1 LLAQD
6 SPCCQEKAAPA
17 EAPAK
22 SDCCAEGEQD
32 AGDCSAAQ
40 KSALEILG
48 KIAEANADRLY
59 NIDYNMKMNM
69 EQMGQ
74 PMAMDMKV
82 KMNYGGAK
90 LINMAIDM
98 TIDMEMMPEPM
109 NMQQTII
116 MDGTMLYMVM
126 DNPMMGKQAMSVDL
140 SNEDMVNQISGGM
153 NMGIGG
159 GVDPL
164 AAAAAMCKVVNF
176 NDVTETETTFVLKAT
191 PTKAFNEQMAATGVE
206 IERVEM
212 TINKKT
218 MFPASTI
225 MWGAEGE
232 EPIMKMTMGDPVFV
246 KEHPEGLFVFT
257 APEGVTVQDLGD
269 MIQSQGGPP
278 AGDEQLDF

>member
-1 LLAQD
+1 MKLLTTLLTLLLASAPLLAQD

-90 LINMAIDM
+90 LINMAI
-98 TIDMEMMPEPM
+98 
-109 NMQQTII
+109 QKR
-116 MDGTMLYMVM
+116 L
-126 DNPMMGKQAMSVDL
+126 L
-140 SNEDMVNQISGGM
+140 
-153 NMGIGG
+153 
-159 GVDPL
+159 
-164 AAAAAMCKVVNF
+164 
-176 NDVTETETTFVLKAT
+176 
-191 PTKAFNEQMAATGVE
+191 
-206 IERVEM
+206 
-212 TINKKT
+212 
-218 MFPASTI
+218 
-225 MWGAEGE
+225 
-232 EPIMKMTMGDPVFV
+232 
-246 KEHPEGLFVFT
+246 
-257 APEGVTVQDLGD
+257 
-269 MIQSQGGPP
+269 
-278 AGDEQLDF
+278 